1 MSVGL
6 GNFKFGGQK
15 LVSWPKNRVNNPT
28 KNGQYFK
35 NEIGS
40 NIIVV
45 KNVNILSQY
54 SNPIFF

>member
-15 LVSWPKNRVNNPT
+15 LVSWPNNRVNIHNTKRT
-28 KNGQYFK
+28 KNGHNFK

-45 KNVNILSQY
+45 KNVNMY
-54 SNPIFF
+54 SNSIF